1 MGTNFLVLIS
11 ETLDFFVAKCSSQT
25 SELLPCTMMVRLLID
40 LDDDDRENNRDPELE
55 CLGIFRPTGRKVEDR
70 MTKGGTTG

>member
-1 MGTNFLVLIS
+1 
-11 ETLDFFVAKCSSQT
+11 
-25 SELLPCTMMVRLLID
+25 MVRLLID

-55 CLGIFRPTGRKVEDR
+55 YLGIFRPTGRKVEDR